1 MTPSKKVCVV
11 AGAGPGMGYAIA
23 RRFAQEGFDI
33 ALLARNLAAVQ
44 DAAHTLRQSGVNA
57 IGVAVDLTS
66 AEDIER
72 AFSDIRQQLGEPS
85 VLVYNAANWHQV
97 AAMEMPPATF
107 TADLSLSITGALAC
121 AQQVYR
127 AMKAAGTG
135 TMLFTGGGLA
145 LNPQYGAGVSSLT
158 AGKAGLRGLVFAL
171 HGELAPLGIRVG
183 TVTIA
188 GMVAPDTP
196 FAPDKIAEAYWKLQD
211 DTQSPVEIIFD
222 GKA

>member
-1 MTPSKKVCVV
+1 MSILKKIVVV

-23 RRFAQEGFDI
+23 RRFVREGFDI
-33 ALLARNLAAVQ
+33 ALLARDMAALQ
-44 DAAHTLRQSGVNA
+44 EAAHTLRQFGINA

-66 AEDIER
+66 VEDLER

-85 VLVYNAANWHQV
+85 VLVYNAAKWHQV
-97 AAMEMPPATF
+97 AAMEMPPAAF

-127 AMKAAGTG
+127 AMKAAGAG

-145 LNPQYGAGVSSLT
+145 LNPQYGVGVSSLT
-158 AGKAGLRGLVFAL
+158 AGKAGLRGFVYAL

-188 GMVAPDTP
+188 GMVAPDTH
-196 FAPDKIAEAYWKLQD
+196 FAPDKIAEAYWQLHSEA
-211 DTQSPVEIIFD
+211 QSQVEIVFD